1 MLSCFS
7 HVQLFVTPWTATLQ
21 APLFMGSPG
30 QEYWSGLPF
39 PPPGDLKKAQT
50 PEVSLETH
58 LLRVAGP
65 GGGESWS
72 SRGVVQRRLCYLLSA
87 SEKIFFKW
95 KQIKGEWQACGS
107 GLLFSLTRAKRQAW
121 GSLFKSCQWHSFM
134 LMYYKSLRAHARFH
148 VFIWISD
155 VMDPAQL
162 LTRPASDN
170 QAAAFWSTPSVEC
183 ILFIFVL

>member
-7 HVQLFVTPWTATLQ
+7 RVQLFVTPWTATLQ

-65 GGGESWS
+65 GGRVELIF
-72 SRGVVQRRLCYLLSA
+72 QRNGAAEALLPA
-87 SEKIFFKW
+87 
-95 KQIKGEWQACGS
+95 
-107 GLLFSLTRAKRQAW
+107 FSFRE
-121 GSLFKSCQWHSFM
+121 
-134 LMYYKSLRAHARFH
+134 
-148 VFIWISD
+148 
-155 VMDPAQL
+155 
-162 LTRPASDN
+162 N
-170 QAAAFWSTPSVEC
+170 
-183 ILFIFVL
+183 IL